1 MCNLWEVNDAI
12 LVWGLD
18 FDRENF
24 QGNGFTRCV
33 HKYALYIKAHT
44 TGDILLVCIY
54 VGDLILTGN
63 NPVLFEAFK
72 KAMSLEFEMTGIG
85 LMSYY
90 LGLEVKQI

>member
-1 MCNLWEVNDAI
+1 M
-12 LVWGLD
+12 GLD
-18 FDRENF
+18 SDRENF

-33 HKYALYIKAHT
+33 HKYSFYIKAHT